1 MPSLSQLVRN
11 RATVEIPAAGDE
23 PLRIEYMPAAI
34 TPRLMSQLET
44 FDGLSVDERLSAMT
58 GYLVAVVAR
67 WNLNRADGSVIPIT
81 REALA
86 DEVDYEAQKII
97 FRAILDDMNLGEA
110 PGANSETPSSS
121 TSSRKA
127 RRATSRR

>member
-11 RATVEIPAAGDE
+11 RAVVEIPTDSD

-44 FDGLSVDERLSAMT
+44 FDGMSRDEKLTVMT
-58 GYLVAVVAR
+58 GYLVVVVAK

-81 REALA
+81 REALT

-97 FRAILDDMNLGEA
+97 FSAILDDITPGEA
-110 PGANSETPSSS
+110 SGANSGTPSSS
-121 TSSRKA
+121 TSSRTGK
-127 RRATSRR
+127 RATSRR